1 MREKM
6 RMSDF
11 DSYLQGVSKRVEPV
25 VNPTVKIMGKNCRK
39 CGEYAQQDK
48 FTPSQ
53 SWFFPD
59 GYLDICNNC
68 LDKWLGDCSDLQKAD
83 KFCQYADIPFN
94 TNDWMVMVNNNGA
107 GMFKMYALQN
117 WSKKYDTI
125 DWKPIHDEW
134 KQILAE
140 GEERKHITALS
151 EQDLKNLQEFWGTG
165 YSNEQLKR
173 FQALYDDI
181 EKTQSVT
188 TAIQRDNAKK
198 MAMLSYQ
205 IEKAI
210 WDEEAKGSDVKALI
224 SSYNDLAKAAD
235 FSSKTARN
243 AGDFESVGELCAYL
257 EKKGFMN
264 EFYNWREK
272 DQIDLVMK
280 NLQNY
285 TKRIV
290 VGETNIAEEL
300 NEKLNQIQTMNK
312 LEEFN
317 EDDERYERI
326 VVDDELADEFNEEFE
341 VD

>member
-1 MREKM
+1 
-6 RMSDF
+6 
-11 DSYLQGVSKRVEPV
+11 
-25 VNPTVKIMGKNCRK
+25 
-39 CGEYAQQDK
+39 
-48 FTPSQ
+48 
-53 SWFFPD
+53 
-59 GYLDICNNC
+59 
-68 LDKWLGDCSDLQKAD
+68 
-83 KFCQYADIPFN
+83 
-94 TNDWMVMVNNNGA
+94 
-107 GMFKMYALQN
+107 
-117 WSKKYDTI
+117 
-125 DWKPIHDEW
+125 
-134 KQILAE
+134 
-140 GEERKHITALS
+140 
-151 EQDLKNLQEFWGTG
+151 
-165 YSNEQLKR
+165 
-173 FQALYDDI
+173 
-181 EKTQSVT
+181 
-188 TAIQRDNAKK
+188 
-198 MAMLSYQ
+198 MLSYQ
-205 IEKAI
+205 IEKII

-312 LEEFN
+312 LEDFN